1 MQHDSGAPA
10 FDNIDDL
17 LAEKIV
23 NHSKKHTNH
32 PDPNTPVSSVEQP
45 KFSDSVDGQAKS
57 YEPVRKSP
65 HRLTT
70 ILLITLVAVSILYLF
85 THSSRNT

>member
-23 NHSKKHTNH
+23 THSKKHTNH
-32 PDPNTPVSSVEQP
+32 PDPNTPVSSVKQSTI
-45 KFSDSVDGQAKS
+45 SDSADGGAKN
-57 YEPVRKSP
+57 YEPAGKSP

-70 ILLITLVAVSILYLF
+70 ILLITLIAVSILYLF